1 VQVRAA
7 VLRSG
12 TLETR
17 ETADPVPGRGQLLL
31 KVLSCAI
38 CASDVHFMDHPDAVA
53 DDETG
58 LWDYRRDE
66 DIVMGHEF
74 VGEVLGHGDDADVD
88 TFPLGARVTSSPVLD
103 CNGTFRIIGC
113 SPEAP
118 GGFGELMLVQDV
130 FARRI
135 PDHVPIDH
143 AALADPLSVGDYY
156 VHACGIDA
164 TAVPIVVG
172 AGGIGLCVV
181 VALARRGIRR
191 IVVVD
196 HSVDRLA
203 TAKAL
208 GASHV
213 VDPRERSP
221 YELWN
226 EIVLGDAG
234 ASAVVAGERMARP
247 KCFVFEFVGLPGV
260 LDGIVR
266 ECPPNTH
273 ILTGGG
279 APEGDHISSAVAKK
293 KGVSMLFGGGPM
305 LADFGRVVDA
315 LVAGDLDPGPI
326 IGMSV
331 DLDGVPD
338 AFDLARRAE
347 GPARIMIHPHGAVA

>member
-1 VQVRAA
+1 VRAA
-7 VLRSG
+7 VLRNG

-17 ETADPVPGRGQLLL
+17 ETTAPEPGRGQLLL
-31 KVLSCAI
+31 RVLSCAI
-38 CASDVHFMDHPDAVA
+38 CASDVHFMDHPEAVA
-53 DDETG
+53 DDDTG
-58 LWDYRRDE
+58 LWDYRRDQ

-74 VGEVLGHGDDADVD
+74 VGEVIAHGPDVDAD
-88 TFPLGARVTSSPVLD
+88 TLPIGSRVTASPVLD

-130 FARRI
+130 FARVI
-135 PDHVPIDH
+135 PSHVPVDH
-143 AALADPLSVGDYY
+143 AALADPLSVGEYY
-156 VHACGIDA
+156 VHRCGIDA
-164 TAVPIVVG
+164 TSVPIVVG
-172 AGGIGLCVV
+172 AGGIGLCVI
-181 VALARRGIRR
+181 VALARRGIER
-191 IVVVD
+191 IVVAD
-196 HSVDRLA
+196 HNPERLA
-203 TAKAL
+203 IAREL
-208 GASHV
+208 GATHT

-226 EIVLGDAG
+226 EIVLGDPD
-234 ASAVVAGERMARP
+234 ASTVVAGEAAPRP
-247 KCFVFEFVGLPGV
+247 TCFVFEFVGLPGV

-279 APEGDHISSAVAKK
+279 APDGDHISSAVAKK
-293 KGVSMLFGGGPM
+293 KGVSMLFGGGPT

-315 LVAGDLDPGPI
+315 LVAGELDPGPI
-326 IGMSV
+326 IGTAV

>member
-1 VQVRAA
+1 VRAA
-7 VLRSG
+7 VLRDG
-12 TLETR
+12 ALETR
-17 ETADPVPGRGQLLL
+17 ETADPRPGAGQLLL

-38 CASDVHFMDHPDAVA
+38 CASDVHFMDHPEAVE
-53 DDETG
+53 DDDTG

-74 VGEVLGHGDDADVD
+74 VGEVIGHGRGADAAA
-88 TFPLGARVTSSPVLD
+88 FPLGARVTSSPVLN

-130 FARRI
+130 FARVI
-135 PDHVPIDH
+135 PEHVAIDH

-191 IVVVD
+191 ILVVD
-196 HSVDRLA
+196 HSAERLA
-203 TAKAL
+203 TARAL
-208 GASHV
+208 GASHT

-226 EIVLGDAG
+226 EIVLGDAS
-234 ASAVVAGERMARP
+234 ASAVVAGEAAPRP
-247 KCFVFEFVGLPGV
+247 RCFVFEFVGLPGV

-266 ECPPNTH
+266 ACPPNTY

-293 KGVSMLFGGGPM
+293 KGISMLFGGGPN
-305 LADFGRVVDA
+305 LDDFGRVVDA
-315 LVAGDLDPGPI
+315 LVAGELDPGPI
-326 IGMSV
+326 IGMTV
-331 DLDGVPD
+331 DLDGVPG
-338 AFDLARRAE
+338 AFDLARRAA
-347 GPARIMIHPHGAVA
+347 GPARIMVHPHGAVA

>member
-1 VQVRAA
+1 VRAA
-7 VLRSG
+7 VLRNG

-17 ETADPVPGRGQLLL
+17 ETTDPEPGPGQLLL

-38 CASDVHFMDHPDAVA
+38 CASDVHFMDHPEAVA
-53 DDETG
+53 GDDTG
-58 LWDYRRDE
+58 LWDYRADE

-74 VGEVLGHGDDADVD
+74 VGEVIDHGPGVD
-88 TFPLGARVTSSPVLD
+88 REALPVGARVTSSPVLNS
-103 CNGTFRIIGC
+103 NGTFRIIGC

-130 FARRI
+130 FARVI
-135 PDHVPIDH
+135 PAHVPVDH

-156 VHACGIDA
+156 VHTCGIDA
-164 TAVPIVVG
+164 TSVPIVVG

-181 VALARRGIRR
+181 VALARRGIGR
-191 IVVVD
+191 IVVAD
-196 HSVDRLA
+196 HNPERRAVAR
-203 TAKAL
+203 AL
-208 GASHV
+208 GATHT

-226 EIVLGDAG
+226 EIVLGDPA
-234 ASAVVAGERMARP
+234 ASAVVAGDAAARP
-247 KCFVFEFVGLPGV
+247 RCFVFEFVGLPGV

-293 KGVSMLFGGGPM
+293 KGVSMLFGGGPT

-315 LVAGDLDPGPI
+315 LVAGELDPGPI
-326 IGMSV
+326 IGMAV

-347 GPARIMIHPHGAVA
+347 GPPRIMIHPHGAIA